1 MVWTNRVTGVLVA
14 GWYWNMGSSRWMKR
28 AFTEQAADQVYL
40 ETVDDKL
47 QFAVWRRRSWPEQ
60 GSACG
65 WVFGIMCVCVC
76 VCVLWVCSCL
86 CRPVCNRGS
95 NSRGF
100 SQTPFLETGHYVN
113 CSERQHWS
121 RKIKNTKLLREPFQ
135 KIENGVQTFP
145 HTSSSFSFA
154 SHSSQH
160 LYIAFSGVPPCM
172 QLPLQNSYE
181 HVCCGQL

>member
-1 MVWTNRVTGVLVA
+1 
-14 GWYWNMGSSRWMKR
+14 MGPSRWMKR

-76 VCVLWVCSCL
+76 CECVHACAG
-86 CRPVCNRGS
+86 PYARGVRIQGDS
-95 NSRGF
+95 VKP
-100 SQTPFLETGHYVN
+100 PFLETGHYVN

-121 RKIKNTKLLREPFQ
+121 RKIKAQSYYGSPSRRLKMGLNF
-135 KIENGVQTFP
+135 FP
-145 HTSSSFSFA
+145 HTSSSFSVA
-154 SHSSQH
+154 SQH
-160 LYIAFSGVPPCM
+160 LCIAFSGVPPCM
-172 QLPLQNSYE
+172 QLPFQNSYE